1 MNSCKTK
8 FIFYL
13 LDITQLCICFP
24 VFHLQISERD
34 ELLHY
39 FYSKFE
45 KSFIAGLC
53 KELARGTHQHKIV
66 IFKNLMK
73 SKKCSF
79 STNLLI
85 NL

>member
-1 MNSCKTK
+1 MR
-8 FIFYL
+8 I
-13 LDITQLCICFP
+13 FP

-53 KELARGTHQHKIV
+53 KELARGTHAPTQACHI
-66 IFKNLMK
+66 
-73 SKKCSF
+73 
-79 STNLLI
+79 T
-85 NL
+85 

>member
-1 MNSCKTK
+1 MG
-8 FIFYL
+8 I
-13 LDITQLCICFP
+13 FP

-53 KELARGTHQHKIV
+53 KELARGTHQHKLV
-66 IFKNLMK
+66 IFKNLM
-73 SKKCSF
+73 
-79 STNLLI
+79 
-85 NL
+85 